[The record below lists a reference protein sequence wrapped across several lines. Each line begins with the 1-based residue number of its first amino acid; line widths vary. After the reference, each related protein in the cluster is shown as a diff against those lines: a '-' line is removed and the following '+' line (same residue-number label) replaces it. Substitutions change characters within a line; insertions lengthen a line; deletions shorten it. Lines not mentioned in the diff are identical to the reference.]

1 MYCYNMI
8 SLVESLCFSISERCN
23 SNSFWKTINTL
34 NLGIIGFTSI
44 FRILTSN
51 LSSYI
56 ICIMVKT
63 ISTLPGV
70 QGCRY
75 SVESITLG
83 IHDSSEA
90 QLQLSVSGD
99 LTGFFGAVCFLL
111 IVMVML
117 TYAGSYKNSALHFTK
132 AYTPWPKIM
141 WRNLTI
147 RSSVYTCLVP

>member
-1 MYCYNMI
+1 MFCYNVI
-8 SLVESLCFSISERCN
+8 SLVDSLCFSLSLKVVTAKAFERPL
-23 SNSFWKTINTL
+23 TL
-34 NLGIIGFTSI
+34 NLGIMGFTSV

-63 ISTLPGV
+63 ISTLPGA
-70 QGCRY
+70 QNCRY
-75 SVESITLG
+75 SVDSITMG

-117 TYAGSYKNSALHFTK
+117 TYAGSYKNSALYFTK